1 MPLKSYLF
9 ADNARLNACLVH
21 DQAHIKLGDSG
32 DYVEPIQI
40 ALGHLDGLVIDDIE
54 LVSRRYGPSTA
65 AAVLEYKKKRKII
78 NHAYQSAED
87 DIVGK
92 MTIASLDAE
101 MEARQKA
108 PVILYDARCTQA
120 YCRCRRD

>member
-9 ADNARLNACLVH
+9 AESARLNACLVH

-32 DYVEPIQI
+32 DYVEDIQI
-40 ALGHLDGLVIDDIE
+40 ALRHIDGLVIDKIE

-65 AAVLEYKKKRKII
+65 AAVLAYKKKRKII
-78 NHAYQSAED
+78 NRAYQSAED

-92 MTIASLDAE
+92 MTIQALDNE
-101 MEARQKA
+101 MSRLEAI
-108 PVILYDARCTQA
+108 PTL
-120 YCRCRRD
+120 

>member
-9 ADNARLNACLVH
+9 ADSARLNACLIH
-21 DQAHIKLGDSG
+21 DQAHVKLGDSG
-32 DYVEPIQI
+32 DYVEDIQV
-40 ALGHLDGLVIDDIE
+40 ALQYLDGLTIDQAE
-54 LVSRRYGPSTA
+54 LASRRYGPSTA
-65 AAVLEYKKKRKII
+65 AAVLAYKKKRKII
-78 NHAYQSAED
+78 NRAYQNVED

-101 MEARQKA
+101 MVARQRP
-108 PVILYDARCTQA
+108 PVILPDARCTQS

>member
-1 MPLKSYLF
+1 MPLKSNLF
-9 ADNARLNACLVH
+9 ADSARLNACLVQ

-32 DYVEPIQI
+32 DYVEDIQI
-40 ALGHLDGLVIDDIE
+40 ALGHIDGLVIDKIE

-65 AAVLEYKKKRKII
+65 TAVLAYKKKRKII
-78 NHAYQSAED
+78 NRAYQSAED

-101 MEARQKA
+101 MVARQKP
-108 PVILYDARCTQA
+108 PVILPDARCTQA
-120 YCRCRRD
+120 HCPCRRD

>member
-9 ADNARLNACLVH
+9 GNSTRLNACLVH

-32 DYVEPIQI
+32 DYVGDIQI
-40 ALGHLDGLVIDDIE
+40 ALKHIDGLVIDQRE
-54 LVSRRYGPSTA
+54 LVSQQYGPSTA
-65 AAVLEYKKKRKII
+65 AAVLAYKKKRKII
-78 NHAYQSAED
+78 NRAYQSTED

-101 MEARQKA
+101 MVARQRP

-120 YCRCRRD
+120 FCRCRRD

>member
-9 ADNARLNACLVH
+9 ADSARLNACLVH
-21 DQAHIKLGDSG
+21 NQAHIKLGDSG
-32 DYVEPIQI
+32 DYVEDIQI
-40 ALGHLDGLVIDDIE
+40 ALRHIDGLVIDETE

-65 AAVLEYKKKRKII
+65 AAVLAYKKKRKII
-78 NHAYQSAED
+78 NRAYQSAED

-101 MEARQKA
+101 MVARQKPPA
-108 PVILYDARCTQA
+108 IIKDARCTQA